1 MPPRAFVWSAR
12 HTFAYTTHSCCAA
25 TDRETGRA
33 KGFGHLQFE
42 TVEGAAKAIALSGSE
57 FAGREIYCDTAQE
70 RAPGGGGGS
79 GGRGESWLGPTRAYL
94 VAQSAACVFSYHSS

>member
-1 MPPRAFVWSAR
+1 MPPAGSCLVRKTTSAD
-12 HTFAYTTHSCCAA
+12 TTHPCRAA

-42 TVEGAAKAIALSGSE
+42 TVEQAAKAIALSGSE

-70 RAPGGGGGS
+70 RAPGGGGSS
-79 GGRGESWLGPTRAYL
+79 GGRGELSL
-94 VAQSAACVFSYHSS
+94 AQG